1 MAQINQ
7 QQSRSKMAI
16 AHAGSTKANP
26 SPKKRGNRMAYFLL
40 APGLA
45 WLLIFFAF
53 PLINLAETSTKTPS
67 PTFET
72 GEFVQTFRFTNF
84 VDAFVNNQE
93 QFYRSFLYALTATI
107 FALAIAYP
115 LAYAIAFRSGP
126 WKNLM
131 LILVVAPFFTSFL
144 LRTLAWKQILGAEG
158 PVVST
163 LQFLGILPAGATITA
178 TAFSVI
184 LGLTYNFLP
193 FMTLPIYASLDR
205 IDYRLLEASGD
216 LYANGVT
223 TFRKVTLP
231 LSAPGVVAGTLLTF
245 IPASGDYIN
254 AQLLGSPENYMI
266 GNVINSRFFRV
277 VDYPTAAALSF
288 ILMATILV
296 LVVIYIR
303 RLGTDELV

>member
-1 MAQINQ
+1 
-7 QQSRSKMAI
+7 MAI
-16 AHAGSTKANP
+16 GHIGITETINK
-26 SPKKRGNRMAYFLL
+26 PKRRGKRTAYLLL
-40 APGLA
+40 APGLL
-45 WLLIFFAF
+45 WLIIFFVY
-53 PLINLAETSTKTPS
+53 PLINLAETSTKTPA

-72 GEFVQTFRFTNF
+72 GEFVQTFRFMNF
-84 VDAFVNNQE
+84 VDAFLNNQE
-93 QFYRSFLYALTATI
+93 QFFRSFFYAFLATVL
-107 FALAIAYP
+107 ALAIAYP
-115 LAYAIAFRSGP
+115 LAYTIAFRAGA
-126 WKNLM
+126 WRNVM
-131 LILVVAPFFTSFL
+131 LLLVVAPFFTSFL

-163 LQFLGILPAGATITA
+163 LQFLRLLPADATITA
-178 TAFSVI
+178 TAFSVVM
-184 LGLTYNFLP
+184 GLTYNFLP

-216 LYANGVT
+216 LYANGAT

-231 LSAPGVVAGTLLTF
+231 LSMPGVVAGTLLTF

-254 AQLLGSPENYMI
+254 AQLLGSPDNYMI

-277 VDYPTAAALSF
+277 VDYPTAASLSF

-303 RLGTDELV
+303 RAGTDELV

>member
-1 MAQINQ
+1 MA
-7 QQSRSKMAI
+7 S
-16 AHAGSTKANP
+16 
-26 SPKKRGNRMAYFLL
+26 F
-40 APGLA
+40 
-45 WLLIFFAF
+45 
-53 PLINLAETSTKTPS
+53 ETSTKTPA

-72 GEFVQTFRFTNF
+72 GEFVQTFRFMNF
-84 VDAFVNNQE
+84 IDAFVDNQE
-93 QFYRSFLYALTATI
+93 QFYRSFVYALLAT
-107 FALAIAYP
+107 FLALAIAYP
-115 LAYAIAFRSGP
+115 LAYAMAFRAGA
-126 WKNLM
+126 WRNFMLLM
-131 LILVVAPFFTSFL
+131 VVAPFFTSFL

-163 LQFLGILPAGATITA
+163 LQFLGILPPDATITA

-184 LGLTYNFLP
+184 MGLTYNFLP

-216 LYANGVT
+216 LYANGAT

-231 LSAPGVVAGTLLTF
+231 LSMPGVVAGTLLTF

-254 AQLLGSPENYMI
+254 AQLLGSPDNYMI

-277 VDYPTAAALSF
+277 VDYPTAASLSF

-303 RLGTDELV
+303 RAGTDELV

>member
-1 MAQINQ
+1 VAL
-7 QQSRSKMAI
+7 
-16 AHAGSTKANP
+16 AHVGTSEKSHAPN
-26 SPKKRGNRMAYFLL
+26 KRGKKTAYLLL
-40 APGLA
+40 APGLI
-45 WLLIFFAF
+45 WLLIFFVF
-53 PLINLAETSTKTPS
+53 PLVNLAETSTKTPA

-72 GEFVQTFRFTNF
+72 GEFVQTFRFANF
-84 VDAFVNNQE
+84 LDAFLANQA
-93 QFYRSFLYALTATI
+93 QFYRSFIYALAATLL
-107 FALAIAYP
+107 ALAIAYP
-115 LAYAIAFRSGP
+115 LAYTIAFRSGP
-126 WKNLM
+126 WKNFL
-131 LILVVAPFFTSFL
+131 LIMVIAPFFTSFL

-163 LQFLGILPAGATITA
+163 LQFFRILPEGATITA

-184 LGLTYNFLP
+184 MGLTYNFLP

-216 LYANGVT
+216 LYANGAT

-231 LSAPGVVAGTLLTF
+231 LSMPGVVAGTLLTF

-254 AQLLGSPENYMI
+254 AQLLGSPDNFMI

-288 ILMATILV
+288 TLMATILI

-303 RLGTDELV
+303 RSGTDELV